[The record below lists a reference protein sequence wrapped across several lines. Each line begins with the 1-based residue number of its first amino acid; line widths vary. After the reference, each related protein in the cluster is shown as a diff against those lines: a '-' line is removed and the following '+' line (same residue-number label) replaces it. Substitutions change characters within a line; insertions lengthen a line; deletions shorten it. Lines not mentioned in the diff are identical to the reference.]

1 MIQLLLVGAFSVAV
15 KSSRTIIFSFIWHC
29 EAGCGGVSANVCP
42 PLAPDKWNDISDLG
56 HHLLDI
62 PLSSRTAT
70 SWPTLMYLVYLR
82 YDISMEFYL
91 WEQQCFC
98 GLFILIAI
106 ALQCNA
112 CACMWYFS
120 SAPAR
125 VAAYLVVII
134 SQSSCFHCMRQQQR
148 TLHRPQSA
156 QITTLISQEWK
167 GFKKHE
173 IVDNFHHFP
182 LVYI

>member
-1 MIQLLLVGAFSVAV
+1 MRLD
-15 KSSRTIIFSFIWHC
+15 
-29 EAGCGGVSANVCP
+29 AGCGGVSANVCP

-98 GLFILIAI
+98 GLFTLIAI

-167 GFKKHE
+167 GLKHA
-173 IVDNFHHFP
+173 IIFSNFP
-182 LVYI
+182 LMMHANYHRAVNGFH